1 MCIWK
6 TLQSQFA
13 HSLEILDALVDCL
26 DVVCERGGVG
36 GAVVAL
42 QARLVL
48 LALVVSPVDA
58 LHVRPQ
64 VAAARAPRWVAIQYE
79 K

>member
-1 MCIWK
+1 M
-6 TLQSQFA
+6 
-13 HSLEILDALVDCL
+13 
-26 DVVCERGGVG
+26 VCERGGVG

-42 QARLVL
+42 RPCARLVL

>member
-26 DVVCERGGVG
+26 DVVGEGGGVG

-42 QARLVL
+42 RPCARLLVL
-48 LALVVSPVDA
+48 LALLVPPPVDA
-58 LHVRPQ
+58 PHVRPQ
-64 VAAARAPRWVAIQYE
+64 VAAARAPRWD
-79 K
+79 